1 MDNFFGNRLKWTLGI
16 ASLVSCGAA
25 QAQSSVTLYGIVD
38 SGVQY
43 ASKVANASGGNAG
56 NTFSFT
62 NGGAGPSL
70 FGVKGH
76 EDLGGGLATN
86 FDLESG
92 ISTANGGYGT
102 SNGNFWGR
110 RAWVG
115 ISGPF
120 GEVRLGEQ
128 ASPFFLTIADSDA
141 RGFSEFASGI
151 VIYADNVVFT
161 GGVSSNAITY
171 SSPKV
176 AGFDASLMFAPGGVA
191 GNFQAGQQWAASAK
205 YDNGTVMVNAA
216 MYHGNSG
223 GASTPVPTT
232 VQFDGRTVGI
242 AYRFDGLTLK
252 ASFVNYN
259 VAGSFNENVYAAGAD
274 YAVSSVFSVNAGAWY
289 STDRNHEANHS
300 LLAGIGAVY
309 LLSTK
314 TFLYAQGGMVSDH
327 GNMNTGLSVTDTTIL
342 HEVQSGTS
350 FGANF
355 GVRHSF

>member
-1 MDNFFGNRLKWTLGI
+1 MEKFFGNRVKWILRI
-16 ASLVSCGAA
+16 ASLVSYGAA
-25 QAQSSVTLYGIVD
+25 HAQSSVTLYGIVD
-38 SGVQY
+38 SGIQY
-43 ASKVANASGGNAG
+43 ASKVVSASGDDAG
-56 NTFSFT
+56 SAFSFT

-70 FGVKGH
+70 LGVKGH
-76 EDLGGGLATN
+76 EELGGGLATN

-128 ASPFFLTIADSDA
+128 ASPFFLTMSDSDP
-141 RGFSEFASGI
+141 RDFSEFASGI

-161 GGVSSNAITY
+161 GGVNSNAITY
-171 SSPKV
+171 NSPKV
-176 AGFDASLMFAPGGVA
+176 AGFEASLMFAPGGVA
-191 GNFQAGQQWAASAK
+191 ENFQSGQQWSASAK
-205 YDNGTVMVNAA
+205 YDTGTVMVNAA

-223 GASTPVPTT
+223 GASTPIPTT
-232 VQFDGRTVGI
+232 VQFDGRTVGV
-242 AYRFDGLTLK
+242 AYRFNDLILK

-259 VAGSFNENVYAAGAD
+259 VAGSSNKNVYSAGAN
-274 YAVSSVFSVNAGAWY
+274 YAVSPALSVNAGAWY

-309 LLSTK
+309 LLSTR
-314 TFLYAQGGMVSDH
+314 TSLYAQGGMVSDH
-327 GNMNTGLSVTDTTIL
+327 GSMNTGLSVTDTAIL

-350 FGANF
+350 FGANL
-355 GVRHSF
+355 GIRHSF